1 MPYSAPVPR
10 TASIAPP
17 SDGASGAPAPRP
29 AARCRATT
37 ALAAVLVLAG
47 CAGGAVTAPP
57 PAPPVEDA
65 VAPRTSA
72 VGGTGSVPD
81 SALLAAVL
89 ASHPSLA
96 AVLADAAEHRLQVV
110 VGLVE
115 PGADGRPVLVQHGF
129 RLGAEYF
136 YPASAV
142 KLFAAVAA
150 VERLGELRAETGLPI
165 GLDTPLVYHPL
176 FADEELEDADPSNL
190 DGGAITVRHEI
201 RKLFLVSD
209 NRAFNRLYELVGQD
223 RLAASLARAGL
234 DGARIVHR
242 LDEARSEEENRRFPR
257 IDLAGDGWRWTLPER
272 ASEPLPPAPPMPGLL
287 AGRAHFAGGELV
299 PAPFDF
305 AGKNRFPLAELQ
317 RGLCLVVRPDVDCGG
332 PGFALSE
339 EDREVLVQAMSE
351 LPRESANPRYD
362 PAEVPDDHVKFVLPG
377 VRRVLPA
384 ERVAVLDKSGQ
395 AYGFTTENAYVLDR
409 ATGRG
414 FFLAATLYTNDDGV
428 LNDDRYEYD
437 EVALPFL
444 ADLGEAV
451 ARRLWGDQEKNR

>member
-1 MPYSAPVPR
+1 MPYCGPVLRPAP
-10 TASIAPP
+10 TAAPP
-17 SDGASGAPAPRP
+17 EGAAGSRVRRQEAG
-29 AARCRATT
+29 CRAAGLT
-37 ALAAVLVLAG
+37 AALLLAG
-47 CAGGAVTAPP
+47 CVAGAVNAPP
-57 PAPPVEDA
+57 GTPPADEAAGPA
-65 VAPRTSA
+65 AAAASRL
-72 VGGTGSVPD
+72 VPD
-81 SALLAAVL
+81 SPLLAAVL
-89 ASHPSLA
+89 ASHPGLA
-96 AVLADAAEHRLQVV
+96 SVAADAAEHRLQVAI
-110 VGLVE
+110 GLVE
-115 PGADGRPVLVQHGF
+115 PGPDGRPVLVQHGF
-129 RLGAEYF
+129 HLGAEYF
-136 YPASAV
+136 YPASTV
-142 KLFAAVAA
+142 KLLAAVAA

-165 GLDTPLVYHPL
+165 GLDTPLVFHPL
-176 FADEELEDADPSNL
+176 FADEERDDADPSNL

-257 IDLAGDGWRWTLPER
+257 IDLASDGWRWTLPER

-287 AGRAHFAGGELV
+287 AGRARYAGGELV
-299 PAPFDF
+299 PEPFDF
-305 AGKNRFPLAELQ
+305 AAKNRFPLAALQ
-317 RGLCLVVRPDVDCGG
+317 RGLCMVVRPDVDCGG

-339 EDREVLVQAMSE
+339 EDRAVLVQAMTE

-362 PAEVPDDHVKFVLPG
+362 PAEVPDEYVKFVLPG

-384 ERVAVLDKSGQ
+384 DRVAVLDKSGQ

-414 FFLAATLYTNDDGV
+414 FFLAATLYTNEDGI
-428 LNDDRYEYD
+428 LNDDRYEYE

-444 ADLGEAV
+444 VDLAEAA
-451 ARRLWGDQEKNR
+451 ARRLWR